1 MTKEGK
7 YGWMI
12 AIIVWEYIMKFSILN
27 RDNIKLATSVKISIQ
42 AFMVMSSELL
52 INSFIS

>member
-1 MTKEGK
+1 MTKVGK

-12 AIIVWEYIMKFSILN
+12 AIVVWEYIMKSSILN

>member
-42 AFMVMSSELL
+42 AFMLMSSELL

>member
-12 AIIVWEYIMKFSILN
+12 AIIVWEYIMKFGILN

-42 AFMVMSSELL
+42 AFMVISSELL